1 MSSKYNQEKIKTLII
16 DQHTK
21 IFVKF
26 ENYNLWSEHK
36 AIFNKTTQNII
47 LSSLNKRIQD
57 KVSISI
63 LLTDD
68 IKMREIN
75 LKWRSIDK
83 TTNILSFP
91 NINIFRENGI
101 LNLGDIVISFN
112 TVLDEAKER
121 KILFLDHF
129 RHLLVHGVLH
139 LLGFDHDNYKSMSIM
154 ENLEIE
160 ILSNYGIENPYLEKT
175 A

>member
-26 ENYNLWSEHK
+26 ANYNLWSEHK
-36 AIFNKTTQNII
+36 TIFNKTTQNII
-47 LSSLNKRIQD
+47 LSSLKKRIQD

-63 LLTDD
+63 LLTDA

-75 LKWRSIDK
+75 LKWRSVDK

-101 LNLGDIVISFN
+101 LNLGDIVISYN
-112 TVLDEAKER
+112 NVLDEAKER
-121 KILFLDHF
+121 KILFC
-129 RHLLVHGVLH
+129 V
-139 LLGFDHDNYKSMSIM
+139 
-154 ENLEIE
+154 
-160 ILSNYGIENPYLEKT
+160 
-175 A
+175 